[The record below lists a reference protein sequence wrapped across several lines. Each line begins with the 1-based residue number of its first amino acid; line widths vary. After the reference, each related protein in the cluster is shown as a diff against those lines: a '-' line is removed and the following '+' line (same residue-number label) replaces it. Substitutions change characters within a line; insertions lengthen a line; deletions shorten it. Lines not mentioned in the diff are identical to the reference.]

1 MSASA
6 DASRRSLDRVLDQQ
20 QGASASLGEEL
31 FAVADVLAG
40 SPSLRRALVDAGT
53 PSARRVALVE
63 SLFGSKV
70 SSAAVAVVGSATALD
85 WATSGAFV
93 GAIDRQGVRA
103 FVAQAAREG
112 SLDEVENQLFKLGRL
127 VAANPELRSAL
138 GDRAVDVEGRQRL
151 LDDVVGGRVLPTTAA
166 LARRA
171 VLARKRTF
179 VDTLD
184 SYAGVV
190 ADFRNRGIATVEVA
204 RPLTDEQESR
214 LRAALARQSGRDVT
228 LHVVLN
234 PSVIGGVRVTLG
246 DEVIEGTVAGRLD
259 DARRQ
264 LS

>member
-6 DASRRSLDRVLDQQ
+6 EASQRSLDRVLDA
-20 QGASASLGEEL
+20 QGGSAALGEEL
-31 FAVADVLAG
+31 FAIADVLGG

-53 PSARRVALVE
+53 PAPRRVELVE
-63 SLFGSKV
+63 TLFGAKV
-70 SSAAVAVVGSATALD
+70 SAAAVAVVGAATALD

-112 SLDEVENQLFKLGRL
+112 SLDQVENELFKLGRL
-127 VAANPELRSAL
+127 VAATPELRSAL
-138 GDRAVDVEGRQRL
+138 GDRGVELQGRQRL
-151 LDDVVGGRVLPTTAA
+151 LFDVVDGRVLPTTAA

-184 SYAGVV
+184 NYAGVV

-204 RPLTDEQESR
+204 RPLTDEQEAR
-214 LRAALARQSGRDVT
+214 LKAALARQAGRDVT
-228 LHVVLN
+228 LNVVLN
-234 PSVIGGVRVTLG
+234 PAVIGGVRVTLG